1 MTNFIL
7 IRYWPGSSGRALANI
22 LLSLVDHRCRPFPQG
37 HSHSPGHNIDF
48 GHNLSQLDPGQLMIQ
63 NTEQFE
69 QNFQW
74 NTNQQLVIIDS
85 HHAETAPA
93 VISYLETL
101 GPTRCV
107 DIVFEPED
115 CLQIN
120 YNFVVKAVAGDKLG
134 HNKEYLRSLWQ
145 WTRDRHPLEYPEF
158 REDDLL
164 WQAQMMTRTNREQ
177 TWLDMLNCYPS
188 RRTIDYAKIR
198 QGLARE
204 DLEFLV
210 NGLEID
216 NPDWEHALA
225 IGQKYAQDQKLYDLP
240 LMVNSQA
247 AADLFV
253 DCANSAERPRPC
265 QDL

>member
-22 LLSLVDHRCRPFPQG
+22 LLGLIDPTRQPFKRGHGHDHTM
-37 HSHSPGHNIDF
+37 DF
-48 GHNLSQLDPGQLMIQ
+48 GHNGHMLDPQKMSLKDVDY
-63 NTEQFE
+63 FK

-74 NTNQQLVIIDS
+74 DQTQELVIIDS
-85 HHAETAPA
+85 HHAETAPTA
-93 VISYLETL
+93 MQHLETL
-101 GPTRCV
+101 GPARCI
-107 DIVFEPED
+107 DIVFEPKD

-120 YNFVVKAVAGDKLG
+120 YNFVVKAVAGDRLG
-134 HNKEYLRSLWQ
+134 HNNEYLHNLWQ
-145 WTRDRHPLEYPEF
+145 WTWDRHPLEYPEF

-177 TWLDMLNCYPS
+177 AWLDMLNCYPS
-188 RRTIDYAKIR
+188 RRTINYAKIR

-210 NGLEID
+210 NGLEIN
-216 NPDWEHALA
+216 NPDWDHALA

-253 DCANSAERPRPC
+253 DCANSAESPRLC